1 MLLMVFLWKI
11 AFLKLGEE
19 KFQKKKINI
28 VLLVGEL
35 LSGWVF
41 ISASAFTL
49 LPKVVLVEVWRKS
62 DLTINIWKGRSV
74 LIAFQIIVDVLWYY
88 MSDSFLKV
96 SCSVE
101 SETMLR
107 DFSYSVPLKSSGLPS
122 NLDGTS

>member
-19 KFQKKKINI
+19 KFQKKINI

-101 SETMLR
+101 SETM
-107 DFSYSVPLKSSGLPS
+107 SVSFILSC
-122 NLDGTS
+122 

>member
-19 KFQKKKINI
+19 KFQKKINI